1 MLIIL
6 FQVLIVISH
15 SIFVLFLSIMFI
27 TYPDGDTFGK
37 LLISFILGGSIF
49 IIWSLQYILFNELKP
64 YALFKGNT

>member
-1 MLIIL
+1 
-6 FQVLIVISH
+6 
-15 SIFVLFLSIMFI
+15 MFI